1 MPYTVVFDEMPNKN
15 PFKIESEFGKP
26 ISISTGDANQILDM
40 IEEAIENGEGLN
52 EVENILL
59 KRYEQ

>member
-26 ISISTGDANQILDM
+26 ISISTGDANQALDM
-40 IEEAIENGEGLN
+40 IEEAIEEGKGLN

-59 KRYEQ
+59 HRYDR